1 MAQMSTAE
9 IIEMY
14 NEAIKDVGFAEGM
27 TVETYEQVLQQMSTL
42 TAQQINLIIHNMYL
56 VAEQRQ
62 FTNIWTREKNPLKDF
77 LFDMKKVGGWT
88 IQDYMLNLLDGI
100 TPYWDDSYS
109 DSQVVEGLVKDY
121 EQKISTKYHMKPFS
135 KQFATTIDEK
145 DYGKYFYP
153 YAFDRFVNSKIAN
166 LGNSA
171 EVWLLKSVLIDI
183 IKEMVTNN
191 DIVTNANHNPNND
204 VGVKHMLES
213 IKTVYSGVNQPTAL
227 YNKDG
232 VVSITPDDIP
242 VYLITKPSM
251 LERIKTYT
259 YSGAYN
265 LGELILPDRVILV
278 PEDTNLGTMNGQ
290 NVLAVALDKR
300 ALVVGL
306 RTWRVTD
313 FFVSNELKRNYFLS
327 VEGVRGYNTFI
338 NAVAF
343 TGEALGNFQ

>member
-1 MAQMSTAE
+1 MAQMTTAE
-9 IIEMY
+9 IIELY
-14 NEAIKDVGFAEGM
+14 NEAIKDIGFAESM
-27 TVETYEQVLQQMSTL
+27 TIETYEQVLQSMSSLTDQQM
-42 TAQQINLIIHNMYL
+42 NLIIHNMYL

-62 FTNIWTREKNPLKDF
+62 LTNIWTRDKNPLKDF

-100 TPYWDDSYS
+100 TPFWEGSTDT
-109 DSQVVEGLVKDY
+109 QVAEGLVKKY
-121 EQKISTKYHMKPFS
+121 EQDISTKYHMQPFS
-135 KQFATTIDEK
+135 KQFATSIDEK
-145 DYGKYFYP
+145 DYGKYLYP

-171 EVWLLKSVLIDI
+171 EVWLLKNVMIDI
-183 IKEMVTNN
+183 LREMVTNE
-191 DIVTNANHNPNND
+191 DIVTNTGHNPNND
-204 VGVKHMLES
+204 VGVKHLLES
-213 IKTVYSGVNQPTAL
+213 IKTVYSGVNQPTSL

-232 VVSITPDDIP
+232 VISITPDDIP

-278 PEDTNLGTMNGQ
+278 PEDTNLGQIDGE
-290 NVLAVALDKR
+290 NVLALAIDKR
-300 ALVVGL
+300 ALVIGL

-313 FFVSNELKRNYFLS
+313 FFVSNLLRRNYFLS